1 MKGYI
6 FYSKADP
13 KQEAIGSWP
22 ASSRE
27 DAFKNFAQ
35 IKKLPLT
42 EFKRLFE
49 VKLYDQTQTNNSN
62 NS

>member
-6 FYSKADP
+6 FYSKADSS
-13 KQEAIGSWP
+13 KEAIGSWP
-22 ASSRE
+22 AKTKE
-27 DAFKNFAQ
+27 EAFKNFAE

-49 VKLYDQTQTNNSN
+49 VELYDKTQTDNPNNS
-62 NS
+62 